1 MIYWLDSNVKS
12 GYIFGETIAIGM
24 TYVYPYTVFM

>member
-12 GYIFGETIAIGM
+12 GYIGLVEKYDVCIPI
-24 TYVYPYTVFM
+24 YTVFM